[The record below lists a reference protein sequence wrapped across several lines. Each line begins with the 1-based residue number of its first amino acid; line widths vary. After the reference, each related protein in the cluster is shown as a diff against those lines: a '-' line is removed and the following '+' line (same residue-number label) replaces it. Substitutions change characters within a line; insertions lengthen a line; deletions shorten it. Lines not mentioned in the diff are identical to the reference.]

1 LSTHAVPPHPDP
13 SVPPLTPRR
22 RHAAPLDDHVA
33 LLEADP
39 AFAAAIPAA
48 DLALATRVLCVPR
61 LYLPHGGW
69 SPPDR
74 ASWPAPTTALMLLEG
89 LVVRHVAL
97 GGRVSAQLLGPSDV
111 LDPWVPG
118 TEVLPCGVRWSVHET
133 AGAAVLDG
141 RFATAARRWP
151 GLSAVVHERLATAA
165 ARLGTHLAICQLPR
179 VEERV
184 LALLWHLAERFGR
197 VASGGVVLPLRL
209 THRLVG
215 ELAGAQRPTV
225 TLAFAALQEDG
236 RVTRREDGSLLLAAG
251 SYAGLRP
258 SVGPAPAPE
267 PAERVPA
274 LREAA

>member
-1 LSTHAVPPHPDP
+1 LSTHAVPPDPDP
-13 SVPPLTPRR
+13 PGTALARRPRR
-22 RHAAPLDDHVA
+22 APALDAHVA
-33 LLEADP
+33 LLAADP
-39 AFAAAIPAA
+39 SFAAAIPAA
-48 DLALATRVLCVPR
+48 DLPLASRVLCVPR
-61 LYLPHGGW
+61 LYLPGGDW
-69 SPPDR
+69 PPPDR
-74 ASWPAPTTALMLLEG
+74 ASWPAPTTGLMLLEG

-97 GGRVSAQLLGPSDV
+97 GGRVSAQLLGPGDV
-111 LDPWVPG
+111 LDPW
-118 TEVLPCGVRWSVHET
+118 TRAADLLPCGVRWSAHESAT
-133 AGAAVLDG
+133 AAVLDG

-151 GLSAVVHERLATAA
+151 GLSAVVHERLAAAA

-251 SYAGLRP
+251 SYAGLGP
-258 SVGPAPAPE
+258 GGGPAPATV